1 MLGLY
6 IALSPTLCNP
16 PFSMQCFAN
25 GHHNTSWFVEFFDTF
40 SCECRSAHLAY
51 LNLCRQWIKVIAPPD
66 HCSIS
71 YRTIMAATHPDH
83 SNAITKPLVGLQ
95 LQHKLMFTSM
105 KFYQNKSW
113 RCIMAPQSNLW
124 RNLLQSETICKVSVT
139 AEPLKWWNWG
149 FCTKNCT
156 TRVNTNM
163 DDNFV

>member
-105 KFYQNKSW
+105 KFCLKVHHST
-113 RCIMAPQSNLW
+113 AKQSLKKPSPIWN
-124 RNLLQSETICKVSVT
+124 NMQSECHSRTSEVM
-139 AEPLKWWNWG
+139 EL
-149 FCTKNCT
+149 
-156 TRVNTNM
+156 RVLHQKLHNQS
-163 DDNFV
+163 